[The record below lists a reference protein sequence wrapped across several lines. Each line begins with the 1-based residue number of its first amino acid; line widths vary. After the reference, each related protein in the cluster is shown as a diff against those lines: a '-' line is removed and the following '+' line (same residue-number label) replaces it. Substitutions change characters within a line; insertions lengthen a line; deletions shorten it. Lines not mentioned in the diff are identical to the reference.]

1 MTSHTWVFIIIS
13 YFCFRTLLLWR
24 SRHIETRE
32 YPARCRLTSTSATA
46 RGRGASPSA
55 LPTFLQMVIIIHPPF
70 LLPVTLQHSYAL
82 HKLHALRSLLQLCA
96 FSHLDSHSSYFTS
109 AVKVLREIC
118 SPFFFVNVFDVVS
131 GSTWLKP
138 LSECR
143 RCEVCLFCS
152 DSTFPS
158 HEVHL
163 LSDRASEHCWCRGV
177 NLPAT
182 WLSHPAPHIL
192 FQHTYELTKKHPRT
206 HTHTHSQPLL
216 CHIIHVATWKPRNTS
231 VCVCVC
237 VYHKPQ
243 CLWMAFTLEFE
254 ECIVKS

>member
-118 SPFFFVNVFDVVS
+118 SPPFFC
-131 GSTWLKP
+131 
-138 LSECR
+138 ECFW
-143 RCEVCLFCS
+143 RCKWQ
-152 DSTFPS
+152 
-158 HEVHL
+158 HL
-163 LSDRASEHCWCRGV
+163 AEASERVQEVWSVFILQWQHVPQPWG
-177 NLPAT
+177 
-182 WLSHPAPHIL
+182 APTEWQSL
-192 FQHTYELTKKHPRT
+192 RA
-206 HTHTHSQPLL
+206 LL
-216 CHIIHVATWKPRNTS
+216 
-231 VCVCVC
+231 
-237 VYHKPQ
+237 
-243 CLWMAFTLEFE
+243 M
-254 ECIVKS
+254 

>member
-1 MTSHTWVFIIIS
+1 MTSHTWVFIIS

-118 SPFFFVNVFDVVS
+118 SPPFFVNVFDVVS

-192 FQHTYELTKKHPRT
+192 FQHTHELTKKHPRT
-206 HTHTHSQPLL
+206 HTHTQPAIALPYHSCSNLKTQKYL
-216 CHIIHVATWKPRNTS
+216 CL
-231 VCVCVC
+231 CVCVC
-237 VYHKPQ
+237 LSQASV
-243 CLWMAFTLEFE
+243 FTDGFHVGIWRMY
-254 ECIVKS
+254 C